1 MTSNLTRRH
10 VVVGLTSAG
19 ALVAVGAPAQ
29 ALTTQQASSL
39 VVKVVDEV
47 NAVISSGQSQARMIA
62 AFEKIFARYADVP
75 IIARSALGVTARSA
89 SSSQMNAFTKAFQGY
104 MARKYGKRF
113 REFQGGKI
121 EVISAKKVKSFYEV
135 STKARVPGSSPF
147 DVKFLVSDKSGKDL
161 FFNLV
166 IEGINML
173 ASEREEIGAMLDR
186 RKGNLDLL
194 IQDLKTA
201 G

>member
-10 VVVGLTSAG
+10 VLAGLTSASSLAAMG
-19 ALVAVGAPAQ
+19 VPAQ

-47 NAVISSGQSQARMIA
+47 NAVISSGQSQARMIT

-89 SSSQMNAFTKAFQGY
+89 SSAQMSAFTKAFQGY

-121 EVISAKKVKSFYEV
+121 EVVSAKKVKSFYEV
-135 STKARVPGSSPF
+135 STKARVPGSAPF

-173 ASEREEIGAMLDR
+173 ASEREEIGTMLDR
-186 RKGNLDLL
+186 RKGNLA
-194 IQDLKTA
+194 A